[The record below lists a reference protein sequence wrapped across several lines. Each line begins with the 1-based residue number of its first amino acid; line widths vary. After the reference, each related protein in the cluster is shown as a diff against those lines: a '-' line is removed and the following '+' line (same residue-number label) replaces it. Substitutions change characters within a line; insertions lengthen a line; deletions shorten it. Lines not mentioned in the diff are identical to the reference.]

1 MYNYS
6 WCSCVSMI
14 ITPIYS
20 FSEGLSFTPTWL
32 DNLRCSGTESRLIN
46 CPANSIEVEDCDHF
60 EDIALICTT
69 ENSTTSK
76 NRYNKYKYCVHIV
89 LRPLV

>member
-1 MYNYS
+1 
-6 WCSCVSMI
+6 MI

-20 FSEGLSFTPTWL
+20 FSEASSFTPIWL
-32 DNLRCSGTESRLIN
+32 DNLRCLGKESRLID
-46 CPANSIEVEDCDHF
+46 CTANSIGVEDCDHF
-60 EDIALICTT
+60 EDIALICT

-76 NRYNKYKYCVHIV
+76 NRYNEYKYCVHIV